1 MERENEEERRKTI
14 KIKELPKYE
23 DDDDVSGK
31 GRPQKREEKMIMIA
45 KLINN
50 DYDRQMKVDTMENM
64 AE

>member
-31 GRPQKREEKMIMIA
+31 ERPQKREEKMIMIA

-50 DYDRQMKVDTMENM
+50 DYDGR
-64 AE
+64 